1 MEIRIEER
9 LTGRAYKDRLLSEY
23 GSLEALKKAAKTG
36 NTTAKAD
43 YADLQLLL
51 EDPKRLR
58 VEFKI
63 STITSI
69 EASDLERLTPER
81 LKLLAKLANLPSPVN
96 VGILTASLG
105 RDKKNVSR
113 DVQILKELGLLDSIR
128 QGRET
133 LVQPMGNEIHIS
145 LAA

>member
-9 LTGRAYKDRLLSEY
+9 LTGQAYKDRLLSEY
-23 GSLEALKKAAKTG
+23 GSLEALKKAAKKG

-51 EDPKRLR
+51 EEPKRLL

-63 STITSI
+63 STISSL
-69 EASDLERLTPER
+69 EPSDLERLTPER
-81 LKLLAKLANLPSPVN
+81 LKLLAKLANMPGPVN
-96 VGILTASLG
+96 VGLLTASLK

-113 DVQILKELGLLDSIR
+113 DIQILKELGLLDSVR

>member
-9 LTGRAYKDRLLSEY
+9 LTGQAYKDRLLSEY

-36 NTTAKAD
+36 NTTAKAH

-51 EDPKRLR
+51 EDPKRLL

-63 STITSI
+63 STISSI
-69 EASDLERLTPER
+69 EPSDLERLTPER
-81 LKLLAKLANLPSPVN
+81 LKLLAKLTNLPSPVN

-113 DVQILKELGLLDSIR
+113 DVQILKELGLLDSMR